1 MTSDLRGSRNDRRWH
16 WRRERNNIT
25 SGTVSSNIVLVG
37 SELSSFGRD
46 SLEILL
52 SRGIGVADL
61 EKKTLL
67 ANGLAMELLDD
78 LLADITR
85 LEAIEMVSLYSSW
98 LSKGLLTERNQHHD
112 CCSGCREG
120 FYLN

>member
-37 SELSSFGRD
+37 SELTTFGCD
-46 SLEILL
+46 ALQVLL
-52 SRGIGVADL
+52 SRSIGVADL